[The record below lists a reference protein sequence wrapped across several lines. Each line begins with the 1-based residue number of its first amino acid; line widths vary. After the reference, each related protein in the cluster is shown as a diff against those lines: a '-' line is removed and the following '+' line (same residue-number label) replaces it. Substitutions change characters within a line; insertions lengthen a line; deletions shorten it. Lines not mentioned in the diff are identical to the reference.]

1 MYISIVY
8 YHNCQPKKC

>member
-8 YHNCQPKKC
+8 KIHK